1 MGHMMAGTP
10 VQLDLEAMHSAEA
23 EVCLLVRQ
31 GRLPSPAATAVASE
45 IEAIIGALES
55 PRD

>member
-1 MGHMMAGTP
+1 MGNMMAGTP

-23 EVCLLVRQ
+23 DVCLLVRQ
-31 GRLPSPAATAVASE
+31 GRSPSPAATAVASK
-45 IEAIIGALES
+45 IEAIIGALEA